1 MKSSAERENRLHYR
15 TALVCFVC
23 IALCIYL
30 DVQKYM
36 RAGSFYLDWSFALS
50 ILLYLVL
57 LFLGVRAL
65 RKGKKEQE
73 EQAGQKNL

>member
-1 MKSSAERENRLHYR
+1 MKSSTERESSMHYR

-36 RAGSFYLDWSFALS
+36 RAGSFYLDWNFAFS

-57 LFLGVRAL
+57 LFLGIRAL
-65 RKGKKEQE
+65 RKGKKGKE
-73 EQAGQKNL
+73 EKSGEKNL